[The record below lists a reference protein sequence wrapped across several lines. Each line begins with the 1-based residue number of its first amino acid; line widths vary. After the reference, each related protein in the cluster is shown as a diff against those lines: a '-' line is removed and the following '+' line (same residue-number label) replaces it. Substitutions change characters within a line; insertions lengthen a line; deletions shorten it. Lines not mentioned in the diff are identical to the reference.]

1 MDVLTTTQAGERL
14 SCSPKVIRRYIA
26 EGRLVPA
33 LTVPGERG
41 TVLLS
46 TGDVDRLASELAD
59 EADARAAALRGVVA

>member
-14 SCSPKVIRRYIA
+14 SCSPKVIRRYIS

-46 TGDVDRLASELAD
+46 AGDVDRLASELAD
-59 EADARAAALRGVVA
+59 EADARAAALRGVTA